1 MLTARRDSGGDVSLA
16 VLFGWRRTLVRMPA
30 HPVPGLPCSSVA
42 EANEAIRR
50 FVAGRACWSRAEL
63 AELDRLR
70 AVWAEAV
77 RAEMVQA
84 A

>member
-1 MLTARRDSGGDVSLA
+1 
-16 VLFGWRRTLVRMPA
+16 MPA
-30 HPVPGLPCSSVA
+30 HPVPTSLCPSVA

-50 FVAGRACWSRAEL
+50 FVAGCAYWSAQEL

-70 AVWAEAV
+70 AVWQEAV
-77 RAEMVQA
+77 RAEIVQA